1 MLDENLASFL
11 YLYTQKVRGINT
23 IILKK
28 GLFNTF
34 TSKLLNKKMNF
45 MKKNT
50 KNVFTKVIP

>member
-34 TSKLLNKKMNF
+34 TSKLLNEKMNF